1 MSATIER
8 VTTVASEP
16 LAGRDGLQ
24 TAEKADPI
32 TTEVIRHALNSA
44 AGQMKWVLIRA
55 AFAPNIYEVR
65 DFAVAIYDREIRLLA
80 QAPSL
85 PLFMGTMSFCIEGAV
100 EGVGGEENLEPGD
113 IILYNWP
120 YGIGSHAQDA
130 ALVMPVFASS
140 DELVGYATIKAHWPD
155 IGAQAPYCTDT
166 TDVFQEGTFFPGVKL
181 FRRGER
187 NDEIYRIMLAN
198 SRMPRILAGDVGAQ
212 TMGVRTG
219 ATALSRLVDRYSIEI
234 FQACVERMFEHGETL
249 ARKAFASIPDGRY
262 VGAGQMDDNGVDHD
276 PIPFEVAV
284 EIDGSTVRVDY
295 SDAPDAQRGP
305 INCPLATTVSVTRL
319 AMSLLAEGSG
329 APNEG
334 IYRPVEIITRP
345 GSLFHPVSPD
355 PCFLYAWPAAHAVDV
370 IYRAIAQAAPE
381 RVPACSGGHVH
392 GLVSWGIDPATGEPV
407 VRRPAA
413 SQWPR
418 RIHRRRRGELSP
430 AFRAWCRAP
439 STRGDLRN
447 KNPIFDRKGGVSA
460 GTPVG
465 RGSTAGG
472 LGFDKI
478 FESRDDNTYATPVV
492 EGTKATA
499 WGLAGGGEGRTNTA
513 TIHLPDG
520 SVIPAA
526 KGTGLHLPKG
536 ARFVMETGG
545 GGGFGPAAERDPA
558 AVIDDLENGYI
569 TEEFARRYYPEA
581 LNVCCEGKRQD
592 LNTQFARK
600 TDLTGV
606 KIGYRSKKEN
616 RFV

>member
-16 LAGRDGLQ
+16 LPDRDGRQ
-24 TAEKADPI
+24 IAEKADPI

-65 DFAVAIYDREIRLLA
+65 DFAVAIYDRELRLLA

-130 ALVMPVFASS
+130 ALVMPVFACG
-140 DELVGYATIKAHWPD
+140 DELVGYTTIKAHWPD

-166 TDVFQEGTFFPGVKL
+166 IDVYQEGTFFPGVKL

-187 NDEIYRIMLAN
+187 NDEIYQIMLVN

-219 ATALSRLVDRYSIEI
+219 ASALSHLVDRYGLETFRS
-234 FQACVERMFEHGETL
+234 CVERMFEHGETI
-249 ARKAFASIPDGRY
+249 ARKAYADMPDGRY
-262 VGAGQMDDNGVDHD
+262 LAAGLMDDNGVDHD
-276 PIPFEVAV
+276 PIPFEIAV

-295 SDAPDAQRGP
+295 SDVPDAQRGP
-305 INCPLATTVSVTRL
+305 INCPLPTTVSVTRL
-319 AMSLLAEGSG
+319 AMSLLVEGSG
-329 APNEG
+329 APHEG

-370 IYRAIAQAAPE
+370 IYRAVAQAAPE

-392 GLVSWGIDPATGEPV
+392 GLVSWGIDPATGEPWYDGPPHPSGQGAHTAGDGANCLQHFAV
-407 VRRPAA
+407 GSARLVPAEIYETKTQFLIVQEELA
-413 SQWPR
+413 PDSGGAGK
-418 RIHRRRRGELSP
+418 HR
-430 AFRAWCRAP
+430 
-439 STRGDLRN
+439 
-447 KNPIFDRKGGVSA
+447 
-460 GTPVG
+460 
-465 RGSTAGG
+465 GG
-472 LGFDKI
+472 LGFDKV
-478 FESRDDNTYATPVV
+478 FESRDDNTYTTPVI

-499 WGLAGGGEGRTNTA
+499 WGLAGGQDGRTNTA

-520 SVIPAA
+520 TVRAAA
-526 KGTGLHLPKG
+526 KGTGLHLPTG
-536 ARFVMETGG
+536 ARFVMKTGG
-545 GGGFGPAAERDPA
+545 GGGFGPPSERDAA

-569 TEEFARRYYPEA
+569 TEAFARRHYPDA
-581 LNVCCEGKRQD
+581 LACGAKPKEG
-592 LNTQFARK
+592 T
-600 TDLTGV
+600 
-606 KIGYRSKKEN
+606 
-616 RFV
+616 

>member
-219 ATALSRLVDRYSIEI
+219 ATALSRLVDRYGIEI

-392 GLVSWGIDPATGEPV
+392 GLVSWGIDPATGEPWYDGPPHPSGQGASTDGDGANCLQHFALGAARLV
-407 VRRPAA
+407 PAEIYETKTQFLIVKEELA
-413 SQWPR
+413 PDSGGAGK
-418 RIHRRRRGELSP
+418 HR
-430 AFRAWCRAP
+430 
-439 STRGDLRN
+439 
-447 KNPIFDRKGGVSA
+447 
-460 GTPVG
+460 
-465 RGSTAGG
+465 GG

-581 LNVCCEGKRQD
+581 LTSVAKAKGK
-592 LNTQFARK
+592 T
-600 TDLTGV
+600 
-606 KIGYRSKKEN
+606 
-616 RFV
+616 